1 VSDVEQHTH
10 THARTHAHADTDTDR
25 QTEHALFT
33 AGGGSLLSPTA
44 LPLPH
49 RISNP
54 TLSTSIHIRGYV
66 AECDRPDKSLERACY
81 NSASNVEQA
90 KADGD

>member
-1 VSDVEQHTH
+1 MGIVSDDVEH
-10 THARTHAHADTDTDR
+10 HARTHADTDTDR
-25 QTEHALFT
+25 QACTVHGWRWF
-33 AGGGSLLSPTA
+33 LSNIFFSFFF
-44 LPLPH
+44 PH

-54 TLSTSIHIRGYV
+54 TLSTYIHIRGYV